1 MSKRIQRINQLIK
14 EEISKILLKEVDF
27 HQNTLVTVTRVETS
41 PDLRQAKIFISCIP
55 ENNKLKA
62 FSILHKNLSLVQ
74 RKIGERLSIKITPKI
89 KFIEEKEAQ
98 AAARIEELLEEINN
112 ENS

>member
-1 MSKRIQRINQLIK
+1 M
-14 EEISKILLKEVDF
+14 
-27 HQNTLVTVTRVETS
+27 RVETS

-62 FSILHKNLSLVQ
+62 FRILRKNLSLVQ

-89 KFIEEKEAQ
+89 KFIEEKKAQ
-98 AAARIEELLEEINN
+98 AVARVEELLEEIDNQNN
-112 ENS
+112 